1 MRVFQMYD
9 FKKLAQPV
17 AVSYI
22 NGNTPL
28 VDGLVKT
35 ALEHGLNPD
44 QIQTLV
50 NAVNSMTHLMLFD
63 QKHDDKIIEF
73 EPADVQ
79 EVLKKVYKVQDKPEG
94 STVECAP
101 DEAGDSALP
110 GALSRTE
117 DFFSELPDLM
127 GRLRS
132 SQNAGD
138 TEKSTDIS
146 PDGTVTHVEKSVG
159 PGSHMLAVTKVKKVA
174 EELDTRKMAAALE
187 YQDTL
192 DELASEF
199 AKLYGPDHAEF
210 EKSAVALYKEAAYP
224 VLNDIRECLKMD
236 RLTSDN
242 IKTASASIV
251 DDTTPELKKVSN
263 MLRLRVEHREYD
275 EAAIMLR
282 RRLRGV

>member
-1 MRVFQMYD
+1 MRVLQMYD

-17 AVSYI
+17 AASYI
-22 NGNTPL
+22 NGNTSL

-63 QKHDDKIIEF
+63 QKHGDKIIEF

-79 EVLKKVYKVQDKPEG
+79 EVLKKVYKVQDKPEEA
-94 STVECAP
+94 TVECAP
-101 DEAGDSALP
+101 DEGGDSALP
-110 GALSRTE
+110 EALSRTE

-132 SQNAGD
+132 SLESGN
-138 TEKSTDIS
+138 TEKSTAVS
-146 PDGTVTHVEKSVG
+146 PDGTVTHVEESKG
-159 PGSHMLAVTKVKKVA
+159 PGSRMLAVTKVKKVA
-174 EELDTRKMAAALE
+174 EELEMRKMAAALE
-187 YQDTL
+187 YQDTQ

-224 VLNDIRECLKMD
+224 VLNDIRECLKMN
-236 RLTSDN
+236 RLTAGS
-242 IKTASASIV
+242 IKMASADIV